1 MDQTLK
7 LKLRD
12 FERALEHLRFA
23 LEEKP
28 DEKDMVRDAVVQR
41 FEYTFEICFKT
52 TKLFLSQQYGI
63 SENSPK
69 SCFRSLLVTKLLEED
84 DIETLLR
91 LIDDRNLTVH
101 TYDEN
106 FIVDL
111 RSRTDSYYQIMKK
124 VYEAVQNTLNK

>member
-1 MDQTLK
+1 MDQTLN

-12 FERALEHLRFA
+12 FEKALEHLRFA

-28 DEKDMVRDAVVQR
+28 DENDLIRDAVVQR
-41 FEYTFEICFKT
+41 FEYTYEICFKT

-63 SENSPK
+63 IENSPK
-69 SCFRSLLVTKLLEED
+69 SCFRSLLVTNLLEEE

-101 TYDEN
+101 TYDEE
-106 FIVDL
+106 FIVNL
-111 RSRTDSYYQIMKK
+111 RSRTDSYCQVMKK
-124 VYEAVQNTLNK
+124 VYETIQHTLNK